1 MNGVEWGKLRL
12 LVALLLVLQLVSVL
26 LVWSL
31 NPIGQQSEASFALLL
46 AADLVAF
53 SIVSYL
59 VRTRNNDGGA
69 KGAFVLAGSAAVL
82 LFMLLALFSQGSI

>member
-1 MNGVEWGKLRL
+1 MSSDEWGGLRV

-31 NPIGQQSEASFALLL
+31 NPVGQKSQTSFALLL

-53 SIVSYL
+53 SIVSHTA
-59 VRTRNNDGGA
+59 RTWNRGSCV
-69 KGAFVLAGSAAVL
+69 KGPFVLAGSGAVL
-82 LFMLLALFSQGSI
+82 LFMLLALIA